1 MRFVIDTNTLVSAAL
16 FARST
21 PRQAFDTALNRGE
34 LLTSES
40 CLAELNQVLH
50 RPKFARYLTPFEA
63 DLFINQYSLKATMV
77 SVSSVVK
84 DCRDAKDNK
93 FLELAID
100 GVATCIITGD
110 QDLLVLHPF
119 LTISIV
125 TPFDFLSWAPA

>member
-1 MRFVIDTNTLVSAAL
+1 MRFVFDTNTLVSAAL

-21 PRQAFDTALNRGE
+21 PRQAFDAALNRGE

-63 DLFINQYSLKATMV
+63 DLFINQYSLKATV
-77 SVSSVVK
+77 VDVNSVIT

-100 GVATCIITGD
+100 GVATFIITGD
-110 QDLLVLHPF
+110 QDLLVLHPY
-119 LTISIV
+119 LTVSIV
-125 TPFDFLSWAPA
+125 TPLIF